1 MLGYCWYDSFDD
13 QVSKMKI
20 YTQQETSALADILKH
35 DGAISVPTDTVYG
48 VCARMNSLAAQEHLR
63 DVKNRP
69 ATKAFPIMCKDLE
82 EIRSIAYTDARSE
95 KLMRAFMP
103 GPVTLI
109 LNKKENLPAY
119 INGGMKTLAIRMAPS
134 KVICDLIEKT
144 GSPLFMTSANQSGK
158 PVCKS
163 LQEIAEQ
170 CPLLDAMMEGSVSF
184 GEAST
189 IVDCSN
195 TELKILRKGPI
206 TEKDIQKV
214 LL

>member
-1 MLGYCWYDSFDD
+1 
-13 QVSKMKI
+13 MKI
-20 YTQQETSALADILKH
+20 YTQQETTALAEILKN

-69 ATKAFPIMCKDLE
+69 ATKAFPIMCRDLQ

-95 KLMRAFMP
+95 KLIHAFMP

-109 LNKKENLPAY
+109 LNKRENLPDY
-119 INGGMKTLAIRMAPS
+119 INGGMETLAIRLAPS
-134 KVICDLIEKT
+134 KAISELIEKT
-144 GSPLFMTSANQSGK
+144 GSPLFMTSANQSGR
-158 PVCKS
+158 PVCRN
-163 LQEIAEQ
+163 LQEIEEQ

-189 IVDCSN
+189 IVDCSKA
-195 TELKILRKGPI
+195 ELKILREGPI
-206 TEKDIQKV
+206 TEEEIQKA
-214 LL
+214 LS